1 MAEIVQEEVFKA
13 IFESMPA
20 EVSFVDQEDKVA
32 FFNKGMNRIFPR
44 PEGIIG
50 RPVQKCH
57 PSKSLQVVEQI
68 LQDFK
73 DGKRDV
79 AEFWIDHKDR
89 KILIRY
95 FPVRNTDGQY
105 LGTLEFTI
113 DITDIQQ
120 ITGEKRLL
128 D

>member
-1 MAEIVQEEVFKA
+1 MAGTLQEEVFKA

-20 EVSFVDQEDKVA
+20 EVSFVDKEDKVA
-32 FFNKGMNRIFPR
+32 FFNKGMNRVFPR
-44 PEGIIG
+44 PESIIG

-57 PSKSLQVVEQI
+57 PTKSLQVVERI

-89 KILIRY
+89 KLLIRY
-95 FPVRNTDGQY
+95 YPVHNKDGQY

-113 DITDIQQ
+113 DITDIQR

>member
-1 MAEIVQEEVFKA
+1 MAGTLPEEVYKA
-13 IFESMPA
+13 IFEAMPA
-20 EVSFVDQEDKVA
+20 EVSFVDVDDKVA

-44 PEGIIG
+44 PDAIIG

-57 PSKSLQVVEQI
+57 PQKSLNVVEQI

-73 DGKRDV
+73 SGKREN

-95 FPVRNTDGQY
+95 FPVHDTNGQY

-113 DITDIQQ
+113 DITDIQK
-120 ITGEKRLL
+120 IKGEKRLL